1 MDVVKKV
8 LFHFAGEDAK
18 LNGDGMDSLL
28 NHLEYSIGEK
38 VLLVGDIGRLGKE
51 LRLNGLNVTILEDS
65 DYEDMCYALVHNE
78 NCNFVKGKLEYLPF
92 EDNYF
97 SKVIVLEQFNHT
109 SNYHKASSEISRVL
123 KNNGELILEDL
134 NMDNIKNKMKYLK
147 RRICGLCANHCN
159 PSEIKKIFSNLRFDG
174 VVEDFESQR
183 YVYVA
188 RKKTL

>member
-1 MDVVKKV
+1 MKKV
-8 LFHFAGEDAK
+8 LFHLADEGAK

-28 NHLEYSIGEK
+28 SHLEYSIGEK

-51 LRLNGLNVTILEDS
+51 LRLNGLNVTILEDT
-65 DYEDMCYALVHNE
+65 DYEDMCYSLVYNE

-109 SNYHKASSEISRVL
+109 SNYEKASSEISRVL

-134 NMDNIKNKMKYLK
+134 NMNNIKNKMKYLK
-147 RRICGLCANHCN
+147 RKICGLCGNHCN
-159 PSEIKKIFSNLRFDG
+159 PNDVKKIFSNLRFDG
-174 VVEDFESQR
+174 VVEDFESKR